1 MHNIVAAL
9 MRPKGSLEH
18 LHAAVAFANAV
29 TVRVDEGVSIPSS
42 GRVNCRGPRSVFAAL
57 LFCAP
62 QIVRQT
68 NATKFEQGA
77 ISETELN
84 KFLERSGFFSYRYRH
99 RIKGLP
105 KKWSKGEL
113 LWKKVRWLDPTSA
126 EDLIILRINL
136 SEIKFRFPRHFM
148 KIENLVLGFL
158 SKLHSGVI
166 EPSCEDEDMYTNQ
179 DDDVVYEHE
188 PVTAAPCVDVRGDVA
203 IENGLSLTQRDT
215 TPSRCAFGR
224 GRLQT
229 SVWRQHGR
237 LQTSVWRRMESV
249 PYPCVATPR
258 RCVRCVARTR
268 ARRPHQRTT
277 ALSARRRSLGP
288 AAQSTHTLLLSSQP
302 VHPMSSLLTQ
312 PANTL
317 TRTSLELIQ
326 HKSSGGLLTIC
337 TLGAE
342 KHYAAET
349 AYV

>member
-99 RIKGLP
+99 RIKGLQ

-179 DDDVVYEHE
+179 DDDVVYAHD
-188 PVTAAPCVDVRGDVA
+188 PVKAAPGVDVRGDAA
-203 IENGLSLTQRDT
+203 IENGLSLIQRDT
-215 TPSRCAFGR
+215 TPSRYAFGR

-229 SVWRQHGR
+229 SVW
-237 LQTSVWRRMESV
+237 RMESV

-258 RCVRCVARTR
+258 RCVPLCGMYARP
-268 ARRPHQRTT
+268 PHQRTT
-277 ALSARRRSLGP
+277 ELSTRRRSLGP
-288 AAQSTHTLLLSSQP
+288 AAQSTHTPSLSSQP
-302 VHPMSSLLTQ
+302 AHKKSSLLTQ
-312 PANTL
+312 PTQ
-317 TRTSLELIQ
+317 THTHTHTHT
-326 HKSSGGLLTIC
+326 HKNVSGAQPTQVVFGCSAGLLTIC

-342 KHYAAET
+342 KHNAAET
-349 AYV
+349 VYY